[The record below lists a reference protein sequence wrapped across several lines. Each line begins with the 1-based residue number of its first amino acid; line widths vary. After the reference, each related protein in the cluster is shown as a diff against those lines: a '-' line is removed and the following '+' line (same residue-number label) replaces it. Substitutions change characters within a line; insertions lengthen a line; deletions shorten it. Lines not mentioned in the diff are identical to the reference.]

1 MGLIS
6 QIINMLDI
14 VSFGHY
20 YIETAMLFRESVF
33 LNSLLNNMEVWYGIT
48 SKEMKTLED
57 LDMSLLRRILKAPL
71 STPGILPIGVSLT
84 SSESSERRL
93 RPP

>member
-1 MGLIS
+1 MEEVSEDDYLGDVISADGKNSKNFSKRISRGMGLIS

-33 LNSLLNNMEVWYGIT
+33 LNSLQFT
-48 SKEMKTLED
+48 Q
-57 LDMSLLRRILKAPL
+57 
-71 STPGILPIGVSLT
+71 
-84 SSESSERRL
+84 
-93 RPP
+93 